1 MCNLSLPLDSRSHQ
15 NSWRS
20 HSSSTRIHTPQES
33 EQLIVIGKYIDQ
45 KIERKKIER
54 EKT

>member
-1 MCNLSLPLDSRSHQ
+1 MCNLSLPLGSRSHQ

-20 HSSSTRIHTPQES
+20 HSSSTRIHTPQGS
-33 EQLIVIGKYIDQ
+33 EQPIVIGKYIDQ
-45 KIERKKIER
+45 KIEKKIER

>member
-1 MCNLSLPLDSRSHQ
+1 MCNLSSPLGSCSHQ

-33 EQLIVIGKYIDQ
+33 QQPIVIGKYIEQ
-45 KIERKKIER
+45 KIEKKSER